1 MPTIVFDV
9 NETLLDLSVLDKYF
23 ARFFGDVHVR
33 GAWFQ
38 QVLQTALVTTIL
50 GTSQEFDFGKIG
62 RIALEMTAKRY
73 DVMLSDEEAEMI
85 VSTMSALAPYPEVET
100 GIKRLY
106 EAGYRLAALTNSPQA
121 AAEKKLDAA
130 GLAKYMDKIM
140 SVQSVGKFKP
150 AIEVYQM
157 AQQQL
162 GETVDNLWMVA
173 AHDWDVAGAMNAGWH
188 GVFIARPGKVHH
200 ERLLKPDIVGN
211 DMTAIVDKLLQSNNT

>member
-23 ARFFGDVHVR
+23 SQFFGNVHVR

-38 QVLQTALVTTIL
+38 QVLQIALVTTIT
-50 GTSQEFDFGKIG
+50 GKSKEFDFGGVG
-62 RIALEMTAKRY
+62 RIALEMVAKRH
-73 DVMLSDEEAEMI
+73 DVELSDEEVTMI
-85 VSTMSALAPYPEVET
+85 VSTMSALPPYPEVEA
-100 GIKRLY
+100 GIKRLH
-106 EAGYRLAALTNSPQA
+106 EAGFRLAALTNSPQE

-157 AQQQL
+157 GQSAL
-162 GETVDNLWMVA
+162 GESADNLWMVA
-173 AHDWDVAGAMNAGWH
+173 AHEWDVAGAMNAGWH
-188 GVFIARPGKVHH
+188 GAFITRPDKVHH
-200 ERLLKPDIVGN
+200 EQLVKPDIVGR
-211 DMTAIVDKLLQSNNT
+211 DLTEVVDKLLGL